1 MRARSSQKRIAF
13 NAYSFYNYIAALS
26 VLSQEY
32 LQLEL
37 QRILSILFDSM
48 DPSPFARNSFWGM
61 SIGMALTW
69 LSGLGI
75 SQVSMQR
82 FLAVPTIKEAQK

>member
-37 QRILSILFDSM
+37 
-48 DPSPFARNSFWGM
+48 
-61 SIGMALTW
+61 
-69 LSGLGI
+69 
-75 SQVSMQR
+75 
-82 FLAVPTIKEAQK
+82 